1 MNTSIAS
8 TCLAFLCSLIILP
21 AATAGQTNEGKP
33 KVEAVR
39 KAAESGD
46 AHAMTQLG
54 LRYQLGDG
62 VKQDWTEAE
71 KWYLKAANLG
81 DGEAMSMLGTCY
93 EYKFR
98 LRIAQEA
105 EAQGLTRPNLGNS
118 DKAKELV
125 LAMD

>member
-1 MNTSIAS
+1 
-8 TCLAFLCSLIILP
+8 
-21 AATAGQTNEGKP
+21 
-33 KVEAVR
+33 
-39 KAAESGD
+39 
-46 AHAMTQLG
+46 MTQLG